1 MHLKDAY
8 FVQII
13 TLSTTE
19 RMQNK
24 YYRVNALLKIKIQW
38 QIQMY
43 TWKNLIYLTEQI
55 PLL

>member
-43 TWKNLIYLTEQI
+43 T
-55 PLL
+55 